1 VEPQRLTVK
10 AACLRESQWVYW
22 ALPLAVGSGA
32 ALLFQDLQS
41 PLAPRLAL
49 GLLCG
54 AVVGFSLGLTGG
66 GGSIFAVPLL
76 VYGLDVAPREAVG
89 ISLAAV
95 GATALLGA
103 IQRLRAREVEIGI
116 GLLFAAGGVLGA
128 PVGSWLG
135 RQLSADVLLLLF
147 AGLMAFVAA
156 RMWSRAIRRP
166 EETRV
171 VRASL
176 EKSPQPRAPAC
187 RHDPSGQIKL
197 TAPCMGVM
205 TVVGV
210 STGLLSG
217 LFGVGGGFA
226 IVPALVFFST
236 IDIHRAV
243 ATSLLAIALISFSGV
258 AAHLAAGQIFAFD
271 LTGLFI
277 AGGAVGMGL
286 GMLLSRRIS
295 GPRLQKLFATAIALV
310 AVSIVVQKLV

>member
-1 VEPQRLTVK
+1 VEPQRLTVD
-10 AACLRESQWVYW
+10 AACLRDYKWVYW

-103 IQRLRAREVEIGI
+103 
-116 GLLFAAGGVLGA
+116 

-187 RHDPSGQIKL
+187 RHDPSGQMKL

-286 GMLLSRRIS
+286 GMLVSRRFS

-310 AVSIVVQKLV
+310 AVSIVVQELL

>member
-1 VEPQRLTVK
+1 MEPQRLTVK

-22 ALPLAVGSGA
+22 ALLLAVGSGA

-89 ISLAAV
+89 ISLAA
-95 GATALLGA
+95 
-103 IQRLRAREVEIGI
+103 
-116 GLLFAAGGVLGA
+116 GGVLGA

-156 RMWSRAIRRP
+156 RMWSRALRRP
-166 EETRV
+166 EEPRV

-197 TAPCMGVM
+197 TAPCMGIM

>member
-1 VEPQRLTVK
+1 MEPQRLTVD
-10 AACLRESQWVYW
+10 AACLRDYKWVYW

-116 GLLFAAGGVLGA
+116 GLLFAVGGVLGA

-166 EETRV
+166 EETR
-171 VRASL
+171 
-176 EKSPQPRAPAC
+176 
-187 RHDPSGQIKL
+187 
-197 TAPCMGVM
+197 
-205 TVVGV
+205 
-210 STGLLSG
+210 
-217 LFGVGGGFA
+217 
-226 IVPALVFFST
+226 
-236 IDIHRAV
+236 
-243 ATSLLAIALISFSGV
+243 
-258 AAHLAAGQIFAFD
+258 
-271 LTGLFI
+271 
-277 AGGAVGMGL
+277 
-286 GMLLSRRIS
+286 
-295 GPRLQKLFATAIALV
+295 
-310 AVSIVVQKLV
+310 